1 MKLLNTIIA
10 GVLVVGMGSAF
21 AGEPVALTDT
31 QMDNVSA
38 GGIAI
43 AGAGAVAIGVLGAA
57 TLTQT
62 LTAVTVLHVQP
73 TQGGQITQDLAA
85 SWSHSEG
92 VAL

>member
-1 MKLLNTIIA
+1 MKLIQTIIA

-21 AGEPVALTDT
+21 ADEPVALTET

-38 GGIAI
+38 GGIADAVAQ
-43 AGAGAVAIGVLGAA
+43 AGASGLLAAA

-62 LTAVTVLHVQP
+62 VTSVTVQHITP
-73 TQGGQITQDLAA
+73 TQGGQITQDLAV
-85 SWSHSEG
+85 SLSHSAG